1 MQARIIIDK
10 GIEIG
15 LGDRLDDIE
24 NMLSSEKIKYSIP
37 YCKKDKENN
46 KEIVMYIN
54 SYGIEMRIRKN
65 RIVYIRSSEYRHPI
79 MYIDTRK
86 NIVESLSDI
95 IERVSHEFKIDSNKI
110 KVLKF
115 DGEKYGCKLEAD
127 NENNEIVIL
136 LGGMGNRIYIKAVWF
151 KGCE

>member
-1 MQARIIIDK
+1 MQARIIIDNN
-10 GIEIG
+10 IEIR
-15 LGDRLDDIE
+15 LGDKLDDIE
-24 NMLSSEKIKYSIP
+24 NALSNEKIKYSIP
-37 YCKKDKENN
+37 YCKGDKENN

-54 SYGIEMRIRKN
+54 SYGIELKIRKN
-65 RIVYIRSSEYRHPI
+65 RIVYIRSSEYSYPI
-79 MYIDTRK
+79 MSIKDEADAIGT
-86 NIVESLSDI
+86 LSDI
-95 IERVSHEFKIDSNKI
+95 IEKVSHEFKIDSHKI

-115 DGEKYGCKLEAD
+115 DGEKYGCKLEVN